1 MKLALRHLPRHFS
14 VLACVLLVACA
25 GEPKRPIP
33 LAAVSMDAVDGS
45 SIRGQLS
52 FSEPKEAK
60 GVLRVMVDV
69 TGLTQREQ
77 GLHVM
82 EADNCRAA
90 ILPGARHF
98 NPDGKLH
105 GQHAGDLPN
114 IQGDIYGTMRGP
126 LLSRTL
132 TVSGKYS
139 IVGHAIVITALPD
152 DFSTQ
157 PDGGSGPAVACGVIL
172 PL

>member
-1 MKLALRHLPRHFS
+1 MKLTLRHSSLS
-14 VLACVLLVACA
+14 LSILACMLLVACA
-25 GEPKRPIP
+25 SEPKRPIP

-45 SIRGQLS
+45 SIRGQIS
-52 FSEPKEAK
+52 FSEPKETK

-90 ILPGARHF
+90 VLPGARHF

-114 IQGDIYGTMRGP
+114 VQSDIYGTMRGP
-126 LLSRTL
+126 LLSRIL

-152 DFSTQ
+152 DFSSQ
-157 PDGGSGPAVACGVIL
+157 PEGSSGPVVACGVIL